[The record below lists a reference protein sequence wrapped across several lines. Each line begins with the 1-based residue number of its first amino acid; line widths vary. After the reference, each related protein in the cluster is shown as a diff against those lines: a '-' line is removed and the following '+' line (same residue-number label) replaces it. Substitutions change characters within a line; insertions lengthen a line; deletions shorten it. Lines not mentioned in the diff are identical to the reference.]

1 MGSYSQ
7 GCRTGDLVFTSGQI
21 GLDPLTLKL
30 VEGGIE
36 AQIRQTFAN
45 IKAICEAAGASLQS
59 IVKLTVFLVHKEDWG
74 HVNRIMNE
82 LFGDSFPSR
91 TAVGVVWLPLDAIVE
106 IEAVAATKSS
116 DAG

>member
-1 MGSYSQ
+1 
-7 GCRTGDLVFTSGQI
+7 
-21 GLDPLTLKL
+21 
-30 VEGGIE
+30 
-36 AQIRQTFAN
+36 
-45 IKAICEAAGASLQS
+45 
-59 IVKLTVFLVHKEDWG
+59 
-74 HVNRIMNE
+74 MNE